1 MSRITIVTD
10 SNSGILQAEG
20 KELGV
25 TVIPMPFTIN
35 MDEFFEELSI
45 TQDEFYD
52 YLAKGVDVTTSQPS
66 EYYLEELWEGLLQN
80 YDELV
85 YIPMTSGLS
94 KTCENAMRYA
104 ERFDGKVQVVDNKR
118 ISVTLKESVLEAIQ
132 LAKEGKSAKEIKEIL
147 EADKGK
153 ANIYIMMGVLKYLK
167 KGGRISPTAA
177 TVAEALRIKPIL
189 WSKGDNFEKFALA
202 MSVGQA
208 KKKMIN
214 QLIHDLETEFKQ
226 EYENGQVCISLAH
239 TQNFAEA
246 QKFKEEIIKNIP
258 NVPVHFVDPLSL
270 SVSCHIGP
278 GALACTVTKTSR
290 NNK

>member
-66 EYYLEELWEGLLQN
+66 EYYLEELWEGLLQD

-226 EYENGQVCISLAH
+226 EHENGQVCISLAH

-278 GALACTVTKTSR
+278 GALACAVTKTSR

>member
-66 EYYLEELWEGLLQN
+66 EYYLEELWEGLLQD

>member
-52 YLAKGVDVTTSQPS
+52 YLTKGVDVTTSQPS